1 MDFHVYQQ
9 MLLFS
14 RMLALVEW
22 TSEFGLD
29 FFSHKALAVSVMSR
43 SPVGMPQS

>member
-1 MDFHVYQQ
+1 MDFHGYQQ
-9 MLLFS
+9 MLPFS

-29 FFSHKALAVSVMSR
+29 FFFSALAVSVMSQ
-43 SPVGMPQS
+43 SLVGMPQS